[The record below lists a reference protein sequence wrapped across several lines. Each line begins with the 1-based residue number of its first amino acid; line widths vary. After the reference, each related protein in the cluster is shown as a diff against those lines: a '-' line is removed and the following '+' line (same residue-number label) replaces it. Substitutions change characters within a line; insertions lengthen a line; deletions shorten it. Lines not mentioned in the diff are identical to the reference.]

1 MNDNETETWEDLR
14 AWIIEADAAFNIG
27 NKPAETLDDCL
38 GLVRMCHEG
47 AAALAEVA
55 SLRAELAKAIDL
67 FHGTHELC
75 DEVGSEEWVW
85 RFRALYLLDGTVPH
99 ETIGNPVD
107 CPICGKPF
115 ESFRPTKWGGMEFH
129 HAGDPKNIVCQ
140 QSSGS
145 RRAQFPEIGTSN
157 P

>member
-55 SLRAELAKAIDL
+55 SLRTALAKALDL
-67 FHGTHELC
+67 FSGARELC
-75 DEVGSEEWVW
+75 YQVGSEEWEW

-99 ETIGNPVD
+99 ETIGVPQ
-107 CPICGKPF
+107 P
-115 ESFRPTKWGGMEFH
+115 
-129 HAGDPKNIVCQ
+129 A
-140 QSSGS
+140 
-145 RRAQFPEIGTSN
+145 
-157 P
+157 